1 MSTDWAIKHHRDR
14 GNHRHEQE
22 SLLDKQERERDN
34 KDRKKSDDGKKGKTI
49 E

>member
-1 MSTDWAIKHHRDR
+1 MSTDWAIKHH

-34 KDRKKSDDGKKGKTI
+34 KDRKKNDDGKKGNYRMI
-49 E
+49 